1 MRSVLRAAP
10 VVALAAAM
18 VGATALAGAFAGA
31 PAPAAADRALQDAE
45 PTLNRTYGGQFA
57 DSGAAVVSLGD
68 DYALVGSSNRSARS
82 DAVADVV
89 VRRVD
94 ANGTVA

>member
-1 MRSVLRAAP
+1 MRSVLRAAS

-31 PAPAAADRALQDAE
+31 PAPAAADSALQDAE
-45 PTLNRTYGGQFA
+45 PTFNETYGGQFA
-57 DSGAAVVSLGD
+57 DSGAAVVELGG
-68 DYALVGSSNRSARS
+68 DYALAGSSNRSGRS
-82 DAVADVV
+82 DTVSDAV

-94 ANGTVA
+94 TNGTVL